1 MRLVIRS
8 GFPMLELLLLLA
20 VVGGQVTGTAQQNG
34 QEKQK
39 YLDVSSHRGANV
51 RKRFGIKQG
60 RMACFLKKVRF
71 RLVGCV
77 RATR

>member
-1 MRLVIRS
+1 LRIYYHGACGLAIVRDT
-8 GFPMLELLLLLA
+8 LYRYELLLLLA

-60 RMACFLKKVRF
+60 RMACFLKKF
-71 RLVGCV
+71 C
-77 RATR
+77 